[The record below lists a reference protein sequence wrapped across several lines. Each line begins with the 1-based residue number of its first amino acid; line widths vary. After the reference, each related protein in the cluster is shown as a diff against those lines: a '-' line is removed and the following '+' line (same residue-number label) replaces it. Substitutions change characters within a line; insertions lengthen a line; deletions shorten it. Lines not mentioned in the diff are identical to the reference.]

1 MELESRS
8 WALVDFSS
16 VPSSERIDAPP
27 FAVRLFESSKAA
39 FAVLTRDDDDDW
51 AREKKTS
58 RCVTITKKASDR
70 RPPAAASWVQLG
82 DWMQPASSDL

>member
-16 VPSSERIDAPP
+16 VPSSERVDAPP

-39 FAVLTRDDDDDW
+39 FAVLTRDDDDW

-70 RPPAAASWVQLG
+70 RPPAAASRVQLG